1 MLMIHKG
8 LEVSY
13 IENEDGYTLLSENES
28 DMMSEEHLLDTL
40 KSLKGKSVRLVYG
53 DYTERLVTID
63 NCRIK
68 KDKIL
73 IVAE

>member
-1 MLMIHKG
+1 MTHHG

-40 KSLKGKSVRLVYG
+40 NDLKGKSVRLVYG
-53 DYTERLVTID
+53 DYTDRLVTIS

-73 IVAE
+73 IVTE